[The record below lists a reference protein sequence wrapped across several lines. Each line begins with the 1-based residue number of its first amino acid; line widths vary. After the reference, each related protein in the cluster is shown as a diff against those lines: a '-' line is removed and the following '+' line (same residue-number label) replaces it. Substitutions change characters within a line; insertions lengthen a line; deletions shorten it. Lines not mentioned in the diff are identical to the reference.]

1 MKYIAGLGNPGRR
14 YRRTRHN
21 LGWMVLHEMADE
33 LEAGDE
39 EERWGGIRLRVG
51 KITLFKPLTFMNRS
65 GEAIGRLIASTRAP
79 TEDLLVVMDDLNL
92 EFGTVRL
99 RAGGS
104 AGGHRGL
111 KSVIDRL
118 GTDDIP
124 RLRLGI
130 GPCPREIS
138 GKNYVL
144 GEFTEEEM
152 PVVDRMVERGA
163 RAAMCWAEE
172 GVDMAMSRY
181 NGTVDGM

>member
-1 MKYIAGLGNPGRR
+1 
-14 YRRTRHN
+14 
-21 LGWMVLHEMADE
+21 
-33 LEAGDE
+33 
-39 EERWGGIRLRVG
+39 
-51 KITLFKPLTFMNRS
+51 PLTFMNRS

-79 TEDLLVVMDDLNL
+79 VEDLLVVMDDLNL